1 MEKHKPVFF
10 IIYLLTFLFI
20 VIFIIKIN
28 GKFVFSTQIKFVSID
43 NFLNKKKD
51 TTSNQQNTI
60 LTKRIEAKSDS
71 IILPI
76 YESKSETE
84 LNIYIDS
91 LIKISKLDLN
101 ESNIKESPFLYNYQI
116 NGKYPL
122 DSFFE
127 KISNA
132 DSSSKLFRIA
142 HYGDSQIEGDRMT
155 FELRKL
161 FRSKF
166 LCEGVGYVP
175 MQDITDPVSYVRKS
189 NGSWTR
195 YTVFTNK
202 IKGYSY
208 GQGGSVYRYAPS
220 LKSSISLNILSSY
233 KKAYLYYGF
242 GSDSCFLDVYSSKRN
257 LLASHKINQKSKFNA
272 IDLNLSSN
280 ETNLD
285 FVFRGPSPAVYG
297 VSFDGQKGMQF
308 DNYGLRG
315 QAGDGLMLIPKS
327 DLIDMYNK
335 TNTSMAIVQFGG
347 NVVQGIKSE
356 KSLNFY
362 GNIYK
367 NLYLHFKSALSNGS
381 VLIIGINDVSRSVNG
396 VYESYPNIGEMRN
409 IQRKSAVE
417 NGMAFFDIY
426 QLMGGE
432 NSVKIWN
439 EKGLASRDGHYSD
452 KGRDIVC
459 KEIYKALMYEYKKYL
474 TRKNKVH
481 E

>member
-1 MEKHKPVFF
+1 MKKHKPIFFIVYLLSFFF
-10 IIYLLTFLFI
+10 II
-20 VIFIIKIN
+20 IFILKIN
-28 GKFVFSTQIKFVSID
+28 GKFIFNTQIKFVSID
-43 NFLNKKKD
+43 NFLKKEKD
-51 TTSNQQNTI
+51 TTSNQQKTI
-60 LTKRIEAKSDS
+60 LGKHIEVKSDS
-71 IILPI
+71 IKLSF
-76 YESKSETE
+76 YETKSESE

-91 LIKISKLDLN
+91 LINISKLDLN
-101 ESNIKESPFLYNYQI
+101 ESDFKQSPFLYNFQL

-122 DSFFE
+122 DAFFE
-127 KISNA
+127 TLSNS
-132 DSSSKLFRIA
+132 DSGNKLFRIA

-161 FRSKF
+161 FQSKF

-175 MQDITDPVSYVRKS
+175 MQDITDPVSYIRKTDE
-189 NGSWTR
+189 SWIR

-202 IKGYSY
+202 IKGASY

-220 LKSSISLNILSSY
+220 LKSSVSLNILSSY
-233 KKAYLYYGF
+233 KKAYLYYGY
-242 GSDSCFLDVYSSKRN
+242 GSDSCILDVYSSKHK
-257 LLASHKINQKSKFNA
+257 LLASHHINQKTKFNVV
-272 IDLNLSSN
+272 DLNLSSN
-280 ETNLD
+280 ATNLE
-285 FVFRGPSPAVYG
+285 FVFKGPSPSVYG
-297 VSFDGQKGMQF
+297 VSFDGQKGIQF

-315 QAGDGLMLIPKS
+315 QAGDGLMLIPQS

-356 KSLNFY
+356 KSLNFF

-409 IQRKSAVE
+409 LQRKSAVE

-459 KEIYKALMYEYKKYL
+459 KEIYKALIYEYKKYL

>member
-1 MEKHKPVFF
+1 MEKHKPIFF
-10 IIYLLTFLFI
+10 IIFLLSFFFI
-20 VIFIIKIN
+20 IIFILKIN
-28 GKFVFSTQIKFVSID
+28 GKFVFNTQIKFVSID
-43 NFLNKKKD
+43 NFFKKEKD
-51 TTSNQQNTI
+51 TTSNQQKKI
-60 LTKRIEAKSDS
+60 EVKRIEVQSDS
-71 IILPI
+71 IKLPI
-76 YESKSETE
+76 YEPKSESE
-84 LNIYIDS
+84 LNVYIDS
-91 LIKISKLDLN
+91 LINISKLDLS
-101 ESNIKESPFLYNYQI
+101 ESDFKQSPFLYNFQI

-127 KISNA
+127 KLSKS
-132 DSSSKLFRIA
+132 DSSNKLFRIA

-155 FELRKL
+155 FDLRKL
-161 FRSKF
+161 FQSKF

-175 MQDITDPVSYVRKS
+175 MRDITDPVSYIRKS
-189 NGSWTR
+189 DESWIR

-202 IKGYSY
+202 IKGFSY

-220 LKSSISLNILSSY
+220 LKSSLSLNILSSY
-233 KKAYLYYGF
+233 KKAYLYYGY
-242 GSDSCFLDVYSSKRN
+242 GSDSCIVDVYSSKRK

-272 IDLNLSSN
+272 VDLNLSSN
-280 ETNLD
+280 ESNLE

-297 VSFDGQKGMQF
+297 VSFDGQKGIQF

-315 QAGDGLMLIPKS
+315 QAGDGLMLIPQS
-327 DLIDMYNK
+327 ELIDIYNK
-335 TNTSMAIVQFGG
+335 TNTNMAIVQFGG
-347 NVVQGIKSE
+347 NVVQGLKNE

-409 IQRKSAVE
+409 LQRKSAVE

-432 NSVKIWN
+432 SSVKIWN
-439 EKGLASRDGHYSD
+439 EKGLASRDGHFSD
-452 KGRDIVC
+452 KGRAIVC
-459 KEIYKALMYEYKKYL
+459 KEIYKALMFEYKKYL